1 MAAVATEVD
10 ITELDEALMHAS
22 LVPLDERGEAWHAWT
37 NALLEQRGRL
47 QQTPRHYTPTPHTR
61 VLHPQETR

>member
-37 NALLEQRGRL
+37 NALLEQRRRL
-47 QQTPRHYTPTPHTR
+47 ENP
-61 VLHPQETR
+61 

>member
-10 ITELDEALMHAS
+10 IAQLDEALMHAS
-22 LVPLDERGEAWHAWT
+22 LVPLAERGPAWHAWT

-47 QQTPRHYTPTPHTR
+47 EEHTPRT
-61 VLHPQETR
+61 